1 MPTAG
6 TASAVTGVIAMI
18 LLTLSV
24 VLGVLLSRRPRPAS
38 LRGWRRWLA
47 HVAHRDVS
55 LLAAAFLALHIATT
69 VGARLGGVSLIAALV
84 PFAGQSDRLWMGL
97 GAVGTDLL
105 LALLLTSGL
114 RRRLGRRIWRGV
126 HWTAYL
132 CWPVALA
139 HSIGLSPD
147 RRTGHLRALA
157 LTCVIAVLLAVAWRL
172 AGALRRTPA

>member
-114 RRRLGRRIWRGV
+114 RRRLAGGSGAACTGPPTSAGPSPWRTV
-126 HWTAYL
+126 SA
-132 CWPVALA
+132 
-139 HSIGLSPD
+139 
-147 RRTGHLRALA
+147 
-157 LTCVIAVLLAVAWRL
+157 
-172 AGALRRTPA
+172 